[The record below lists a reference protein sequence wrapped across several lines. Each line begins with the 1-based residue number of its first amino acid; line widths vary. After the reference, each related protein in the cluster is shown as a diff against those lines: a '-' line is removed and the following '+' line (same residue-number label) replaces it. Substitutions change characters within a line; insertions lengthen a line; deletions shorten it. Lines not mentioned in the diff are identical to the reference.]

1 MNIQIP
7 PSQNTM
13 ALPDNDFYSTNMSF
27 SSSPR
32 SSQFSPTASSP
43 ATPYFS
49 SSPQDGYF
57 MGYAPPSSNDMY
69 PPQLQPQQ
77 QPQRGHQTERK
88 NVSTFISKLY
98 SMVGDKK
105 HQDLICWNN
114 AGSSFLITNS
124 KAFSRQV
131 LPVYFK
137 HGNFSSFVR
146 QLNMYGFRKINKAPR
161 IKRGVTSQEEIW
173 EFSHQKF
180 QRDWP
185 DMLWEIKRKAVE
197 SDVLRRET
205 GDMQACFS
213 MVQQSQDNLL
223 EQFRMLQDNFST
235 MLRGFEDLKKSQLQI
250 QMGIQRLSQF
260 DNHRYDSK
268 TFDEPVTLNSDPL
281 INHHHQRP
289 QQQPAPNAIY
299 VKGENTQSQHH
310 GYDNPSVFVTSP
322 SNLYQPY
329 PQQQQQQFCIP
340 QENYFLDAVNTPLPP
355 SPLSSTPSFASENFS

>member
-1 MNIQIP
+1 
-7 PSQNTM
+7 
-13 ALPDNDFYSTNMSF
+13 
-27 SSSPR
+27 
-32 SSQFSPTASSP
+32 
-43 ATPYFS
+43 
-49 SSPQDGYF
+49 
-57 MGYAPPSSNDMY
+57 
-69 PPQLQPQQ
+69 
-77 QPQRGHQTERK
+77 
-88 NVSTFISKLY
+88 
-98 SMVGDKK
+98 MVGDKK

-114 AGSSFLITNS
+114 AGTSFLITNS

-131 LPVYFK
+131 LPEYFK

-161 IKRGVTSQEEIW
+161 IKRGVASQEEIW
-173 EFSHQKF
+173 EFSHPKF

-223 EQFRMLQDNFST
+223 EQFRLLQDNFST

-260 DNHRYDSK
+260 DNNRYDTK

-281 INHHHQRP
+281 INHHQRFE
-289 QQQPAPNAIY
+289 QNAIY
-299 VKGENTQSQHH
+299 VKGESQNR
-310 GYDNPSVFVTSP
+310 YDNPSVFVTSP
-322 SNLYQPY
+322 SNLYQQQY
-329 PQQQQQQFCIP
+329 PQQQQQFCIP

-355 SPLSSTPSFASENFS
+355 SPLSSSPSFASENFS